1 MSVEITPELEGLVQ
15 SIFQTG
21 NYPDENA
28 VLGEALRLLE
38 KREKLRREVNA
49 GVEQLDRGEYTEY
62 GEDAM
67 PQFLEDIKMEQG
79 NRFGEESTDK

>member
-38 KREKLRREVNA
+38 KRERLRREVNA
-49 GVEQLDRGEYTEY
+49 GIRQL
-62 GEDAM
+62 
-67 PQFLEDIKMEQG
+67 EQG
-79 NRFGEESTDK
+79 QGIDGEEVFERLEGKARAIEGRDAVQNG